1 VQVYPMFETA
11 WRAANGWGIDEHRER
26 MGALWARFSKVAAS
40 NPNAWI
46 QQEFTAEQIV
56 TPSVDNRMVGFPYTK
71 MLNSNNAVEQSA
83 ALLVCSVERAR
94 ALGVPSE
101 RWVFI
106 HAGTDAHDTAHVSN
120 RRDLHSSPAI
130 RTAGRRV
137 FQLAGIDSDDI
148 AHIDIYSCFPSAVE
162 IAAHELGLGS
172 GIGDDR
178 PLTVT
183 GGLSFAGGPWSNYVS
198 HSIATMVDRLR
209 DHPGDL
215 GLCSANGGFLTKHAF
230 GIYSTSPSRAPFRH
244 ENPQAEI
251 DAAESVEVAGTAEGP
266 VRIEAYT
273 VMHDRNGAPESG
285 FAAVRLRD
293 GRRAWGRVTDAAT
306 MAVMCTDEMVGREAE
321 LSAAGE
327 LVVD

>member
-1 VQVYPMFETA
+1 
-11 WRAANGWGIDEHRER
+11 

-46 QQEFTAEQIV
+46 RQEFTAEQIV
-56 TPSVDNRMVGFPYTK
+56 TPTPNNRMVGFPYTK

-83 ALLVCSVERAR
+83 TLLLCSVERAR

-106 HAGTDAHDTAHVSN
+106 HAGTDAHDTPHVSN

-130 RTAGRRV
+130 RTAGRRA
-137 FQLAGIDSDDI
+137 FELAGIDGDDL
-148 AHIDIYSCFPSAVE
+148 AHIDLYSCFPSAVQ

-198 HSIATMVDRLR
+198 HSIATMVERLR

-230 GIYSTSPSRAPFRH
+230 GIYSTTPPRRPFRH
-244 ENPQAEI
+244 DDPQA
-251 DAAESVEVAGTAEGP
+251 DVDSVECVDVAGTAEGP
-266 VRIEAYT
+266 VTIEAYT
-273 VMHDRNGAPESG
+273 VMHDRDGAPEAG
-285 FAAVRLRD
+285 FAAVRLVD

-306 MAVMCTDEMVGREAE
+306 MAVMCSDELVGRAAE
-321 LSAAGE
+321 LSAEGDLAVG
-327 LVVD
+327 